1 MTAIQTVAKPASGN
15 STDSPRAG
23 LKKRTVES
31 HRQFLYWRARH
42 ALSEDLLTY

>member
-23 LKKRTVES
+23 LKKRTGVPVM
-31 HRQFLYWRARH
+31 RCLKIC
-42 ALSEDLLTY
+42 